1 MISGLRKKNTSEI
14 LGLLFMACEPRW
26 RRAHSGEPVVAG
38 AGEERAG
45 EVGRRRIRSLL
56 DRIWPEEGGE
66 AEAAAGDWSD
76 GGVEDRSGGRV
87 GDRGSD
93 GGVEDLKWRS
103 CGERLEKR
111 GGREGD
117 WNDAQERSGRRSCC
131 GTCGA
136 VFFFDEGQ
144 AGLVVNGLWLVS
156 VKHGGIMD
164 H

>member
-1 MISGLRKKNTSEI
+1 M
-14 LGLLFMACEPRW
+14 
-26 RRAHSGEPVVAG
+26 
-38 AGEERAG
+38 
-45 EVGRRRIRSLL
+45 
-56 DRIWPEEGGE
+56 
-66 AEAAAGDWSD
+66 
-76 GGVEDRSGGRV
+76 EDRSGGRV

-136 VFFFDEGQ
+136 VFFFYEGGQ
-144 AGLVVNGLWLVS
+144 
-156 VKHGGIMD
+156 D
-164 H
+164 